1 MSCLLQLLILSALA
15 LAEAGDLGYAA
26 GPAVSYASYAP
37 AIKTVSY
44 AAAPAPI
51 AYAQP
56 AYTVAKVA
64 APVAVAKV
72 LQPEP
77 YDPNPAY
84 SFSYGVSDPTTGDAK
99 QQKEELS
106 NGVVQ
111 GVYSLVEPDGTT
123 RTVHYTA
130 DPHNGFN
137 AVVDRQPAKVA
148 VAKVAVPA
156 IAKVAVASP
165 YSVYH

>member
-1 MSCLLQLLILSALA
+1 MLAFLFVVALA
-15 LAEAGDLGYAA
+15 ALAKAGDLGYAA
-26 GPAVSYASYAP
+26 APAVSYASYAP
-37 AIKTVSY
+37 VKAY
-44 AAAPAPI
+44 AAPV
-51 AYAQP
+51 AYAPP

-64 APVAVAKV
+64 APVAIAKV
-72 LQPEP
+72 AVPEP

-84 SFSYGVSDPTTGDAK
+84 AFSYGVQDPTTGDAK
-99 QQKEELS
+99 QQKEELH

-130 DPHNGFN
+130 DHVNGFN

-148 VAKVAVPA
+148 IAKVAVAPA

-165 YSVYH
+165 HSAYSVYH

>member
-1 MSCLLQLLILSALA
+1 MQFVFLSAA
-15 LAEAGDLGYAA
+15 LAAVAQAGDLGYAA
-26 GPAVSYASYAP
+26 APAVSYASYAP
-37 AIKTVSY
+37 AIKTVGL
-44 AAAPAPI
+44 AAPV

-56 AYTVAKVA
+56 ALTVAKVA
-64 APVAVAKV
+64 VPAVAKV
-72 LQPEP
+72 AVAEP

-84 SFSYGVSDPTTGDAK
+84 AFSYGVSDPATGDAK
-99 QQKEELS
+99 QQKEELQ
-106 NGVVQ
+106 NGVVH

-148 VAKVAVPA
+148 VAAVAKVAVPA
-156 IAKVAVASP
+156 IAKVAVAAPS